1 LDEYL
6 LATKI
11 TDLYKSIGSAR
22 GRALNQLKLVKKHME
37 ENARK
42 TAKGIIID
50 NLFGVKCG

>member
-1 LDEYL
+1 
-6 LATKI
+6 
-11 TDLYKSIGSAR
+11 
-22 GRALNQLKLVKKHME
+22 VKKHME